1 MRLRPKVLWTA
12 GGFLVLFTFHVFG
25 QAQASADTKQK
36 EMLRDLD
43 LKAAEAIL
51 KRDEKAIARFFTV
64 DSIVNNPRNGLT
76 HGSAGVIEAA
86 RTGVIDYKSFERNVE
101 SIQLLGNTA
110 ILMGSEIVVSNN
122 GDKVLRRYT
131 NIWMKRGRE
140 WKIVARHANIICP

>member
-1 MRLRPKVLWTA
+1 
-12 GGFLVLFTFHVFG
+12 
-25 QAQASADTKQK
+25 
-36 EMLRDLD
+36 MLRDLD

-86 RTGVIDYKSFERNVE
+86 RTGVIDYRSFERNVE